1 MIKAIGIDS
10 VEIERFDAWKKYSHA
25 SLLKIFSAS
34 ELAYALSNQFK
45 TSERLA
51 ARFAA
56 KEASYK
62 AFSSLVDKKISFL
75 SWCKYVEI
83 VHGSDGQPVLTMHVQ
98 ALSSQFLSFVIH
110 VSITHTKTVATAL
123 VIIE

>member
-10 VEIERFDAWKKYSHA
+10 VEIVRFDTWKKYSHV
-25 SLLKIFSAS
+25 SLLKIFSSS
-34 ELAYALSNQFK
+34 ELAYALSNPIK

-62 AFSSLVDKKISFL
+62 ALSSLIDKKLSFL
-75 SWCKYVEI
+75 SWCKHIEI
-83 VHGSDGQPVLTMHVQ
+83 LHILHNQPILSIDWSKL
-98 ALSSQFLSFVIH
+98 ALPSSTSIIHLSM
-110 VSITHTKTVATAL
+110 THTKTVATAV
-123 VIIE
+123 VIVE

>member
-10 VEIERFDAWKKYSHA
+10 VEIARFDAWKDYSHA
-25 SLLKIFSAS
+25 SLLKIFSQS
-34 ELAYALSNQFK
+34 ELTYSLSNPAK
-45 TSERLA
+45 TTERFA

-62 AFSSLVDKKISFL
+62 ALSSLFHKKISFL
-75 SWCKYVEI
+75 VWCKQVEV
-83 VHGSDGQPVLTMHVQ
+83 VHD
-98 ALSSQFLSFVIH
+98 LSSKPMLQITSEYKSYIIYL
-110 VSITHTKTVATAL
+110 SITHTKTVATAV

>member
-10 VEIERFDAWKKYSHA
+10 VEIVRFDAWKSYSHA
-25 SLLKIFSAS
+25 SLLRIFSQS
-34 ELAYALSNQFK
+34 ELAYSLSNPIK
-45 TSERLA
+45 TTERFA

-62 AFSSLVDKKISFL
+62 ALSALLPKKISFL
-75 SWCKYVEI
+75 TWCKQVE
-83 VHGSDGQPVLTMHVQ
+83 VMHD
-98 ALSSQFLSFVIH
+98 LCSKPMLKTTSEYIEYTLH
-110 VSITHTKTVATAL
+110 LSITHTKTIATAV